1 MGVMTSFP
9 GMRGGTVQGY
19 SSRPG
24 EGKGPAVVVIQ
35 EWWGVQGQVKA
46 VCDRLALMGFNAL
59 APDLYGGK
67 VIPYH
72 DQAAASAAASSLD
85 FKAAVENAVRGAVVH
100 LKKSASKVGL
110 LGFCMGGAV
119 AVMGAARI
127 PELDTAVSFYG
138 LPSPNVVSGKDVR
151 VPLQGHFASEDGSVT
166 PEKVDAFEKA
176 LKAAGK
182 KYEIYR
188 YQAHHGFMNED
199 RKEVH
204 DPKAAALAW
213 DRTLAWLRRY
223 LGVAL

>member
-1 MGVMTSFP
+1 MGRRVSNSSGEGGTASCLQRGYPGGIMGMMTSFP

-85 FKAAVENAVRGAVVH
+85 FNAAVENAVRGGVVH
-100 LKKSASKVGL
+100 LTKSASKFGL
-110 LGFCMGGAV
+110 PAFCIGGARLGPH
-119 AVMGAARI
+119 ARLAEALSRRGA
-127 PELDTAVSFYG
+127 LV
-138 LPSPNVVSGKDVR
+138 
-151 VPLQGHFASEDGSVT
+151 
-166 PEKVDAFEKA
+166 
-176 LKAAGK
+176 
-182 KYEIYR
+182 
-188 YQAHHGFMNED
+188 
-199 RKEVH
+199 
-204 DPKAAALAW
+204 AAAEGGSATIAFRLY
-213 DRTLAWLRRY
+213 RS
-223 LGVAL
+223 

>member
-1 MGVMTSFP
+1 MSPIHHARSAGTVALEETVPARRRLVTPIDALSAVLQIAGPMISATALFSSLMAGDHYTYAGGIMGTMTSFP

-19 SSRPG
+19 SSQPG

-119 AVMGAARI
+119 AVIGAARI

-138 LPSPNVVSGKDVR
+138 LPPPNVVS
-151 VPLQGHFASEDGSVT
+151 
-166 PEKVDAFEKA
+166 
-176 LKAAGK
+176 
-182 KYEIYR
+182 
-188 YQAHHGFMNED
+188 
-199 RKEVH
+199 
-204 DPKAAALAW
+204 AW
-213 DRTLAWLRRY
+213 RSSRGR
-223 LGVAL
+223 